1 MGIYSDFTTFFNSL
15 HFEIIAFARHLP
27 ITPALPV
34 TSETCPLP
42 LDYSISFCMKSPS
55 IAIVLLP
62 GAPERPGQGSPE
74 EDLQL
79 PAPLWLDLGLL
90 TPALGLLLGGPH
102 TLPSIQTTV
111 FMQRL
116 SIQNLRSN
124 MKLSL

>member
-1 MGIYSDFTTFFNSL
+1 MPEQPKYIL
-15 HFEIIAFARHLP
+15 HF
-27 ITPALPV
+27 
-34 TSETCPLP
+34 
-42 LDYSISFCMKSPS
+42 SFMCLKTPS

-62 GAPERPGQGSPE
+62 GTPERSGQGSPE

-79 PAPLWLDLGLL
+79 PAPLRLDLGLL

-116 SIQNLRSN
+116 SIQNLSEMINLKRIYCDR
-124 MKLSL
+124 